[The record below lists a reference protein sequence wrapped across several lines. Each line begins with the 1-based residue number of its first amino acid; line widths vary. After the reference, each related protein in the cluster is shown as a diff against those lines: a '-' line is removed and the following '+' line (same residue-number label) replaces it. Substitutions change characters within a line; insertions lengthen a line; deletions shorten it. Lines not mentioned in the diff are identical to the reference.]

1 MSSTN
6 DHVSDDSKD
15 GGGRAASGTAAGTK
29 PEGMPAEAPA
39 GTDVETL
46 RAELEAARAEAA
58 ANLDK
63 FLRAK
68 AEADNVRKRTEN
80 EIAGIRKYAV
90 ESFASELLAVHD
102 SLDLARSVSL
112 ADAAAAIDDSR
123 DGGGRAASG
132 TAAEKMHEGLELT
145 LKLMDGVLAKFGV
158 VQLDPKGEKFDPA
171 RHQALSMVES
181 ADVAPNHI
189 VTVVQKGYLLRDRL
203 LRPAMVIVAKAK
215 AAPLNT

>member
-6 DHVSDDSKD
+6 EHVS
-15 GGGRAASGTAAGTK
+15 GTPPPEAA
-29 PEGMPAEAPA
+29 APA
-39 GTDVETL
+39 PATGDDLEKL

-63 FLRAK
+63 FLRAR

-80 EIAGIRKYAV
+80 EIANVRKYAV

-112 ADAAAAIDDSR
+112 ADAAAAI
-123 DGGGRAASG
+123 
-132 TAAEKMHEGLELT
+132 EKMHEGLELT

-158 VQLDPKGEKFDPA
+158 VQIDPKGERFDPE
-171 RHQALSMVES
+171 RHQALSTVES
-181 ADVAPNHI
+181 AEVAPNHI

-215 AAPLNT
+215 AAPAEPPQ

>member
-6 DHVSDDSKD
+6 EHVSDTPSPD
-15 GGGRAASGTAAGTK
+15 AAAPAAGDDLEK
-29 PEGMPAEAPA
+29 
-39 GTDVETL
+39 L
-46 RAELEAARAEAA
+46 RAELEAAKAEAA
-58 ANLDK
+58 ANLDH

-68 AEADNVRKRTEN
+68 AEADNVRKRTEA
-80 EIAGIRKYAV
+80 EIANIRKYAI
-90 ESFASELLAVHD
+90 ESFAAELLAVHD

-112 ADAAAAIDDSR
+112 VDAAAAV
-123 DGGGRAASG
+123 
-132 TAAEKMHEGLELT
+132 EKMHEGLELT
-145 LKLMDGVLAKFGV
+145 LKLMDGALAKFGV
-158 VQLDPKGEKFDPA
+158 TQIDPRGGRFDPE

-215 AAPLNT
+215 AGPAA

>member
-6 DHVSDDSKD
+6 EHAPDAPEPAPGVAGSDIEK
-15 GGGRAASGTAAGTK
+15 
-29 PEGMPAEAPA
+29 
-39 GTDVETL
+39 L
-46 RAELEAARAEAA
+46 RAELEAVKAESV
-58 ANLDK
+58 ANLDR

-68 AEADNVRKRTEN
+68 AEADNVRKRTEA
-80 EIAGIRKYAV
+80 EIANIRKYAV
-90 ESFASELLAVHD
+90 ESFAAELLAVHD

-112 ADAAAAIDDSR
+112 VDAAAAI
-123 DGGGRAASG
+123 
-132 TAAEKMHEGLELT
+132 EKMHEGLELT

-158 VQLDPKGEKFDPA
+158 VQIDPKEERFDPE

-181 ADVAPNHI
+181 AEVAPNHI

-215 AAPLNT
+215 AGPAA

>member
-6 DHVSDDSKD
+6 EHVSD
-15 GGGRAASGTAAGTK
+15 TK
-29 PEGMPAEAPA
+29 PEGTPAAAPA
-39 GTDVETL
+39 GTDIDTL
-46 RAELEAARAEAA
+46 RAELEAAKAEAA

-80 EIAGIRKYAV
+80 EIANIRKYAV
-90 ESFASELLAVHD
+90 ESFAGELLAVHD

-112 ADAAAAIDDSR
+112 ADAAAAV
-123 DGGGRAASG
+123 
-132 TAAEKMHEGLELT
+132 EKMHEGLELT

-158 VQLDPKGEKFDPA
+158 VQLDPRGERFDPE

-203 LRPAMVIVAKAK
+203 LRPAMVVVAKPRPGDARESASTAEGRK
-215 AAPLNT
+215 P

>member
-6 DHVSDDSKD
+6 EHVSE
-15 GGGRAASGTAAGTK
+15 TK
-29 PEGMPAEAPA
+29 TEGAPAEAPTA
-39 GTDVETL
+39 GDDLEKL
-46 RAELEAARAEAA
+46 RAELEAAKTEAA
-58 ANLDK
+58 ANLDR

-68 AEADNVRKRTEN
+68 AEADNVRKRTEA
-80 EIAGIRKYAV
+80 EIANIRKYAI
-90 ESFASELLAVHD
+90 ESFAAELLAVHD

-112 ADAAAAIDDSR
+112 AELAAKAVDDST
-123 DGGGRAASG
+123 DGGGGAASG

-158 VQLDPKGEKFDPA
+158 VQLDPKGEKFDPT

-181 ADVAPNHI
+181 AEVAPNHI

-203 LRPAMVIVAKAK
+203 LRPAMVIVARAK
-215 AAPLNT
+215 AVP

>member
-6 DHVSDDSKD
+6 EHVSDTPLPDAGAPVA
-15 GGGRAASGTAAGTK
+15 GGDLEK
-29 PEGMPAEAPA
+29 
-39 GTDVETL
+39 L
-46 RAELEAARAEAA
+46 RAELESAKAEAV

-80 EIAGIRKYAV
+80 EIANVRKYAV

-112 ADAAAAIDDSR
+112 VDAAAAV
-123 DGGGRAASG
+123 
-132 TAAEKMHEGLELT
+132 EKMHEGLELT

-158 VQLDPKGEKFDPA
+158 VQIDPKGEKFDPE

-181 ADVAPNHI
+181 AEVAPNHI

-215 AAPLNT
+215 AAP

>member
-1 MSSTN
+1 MSST
-6 DHVSDDSKD
+6 DKHVSD
-15 GGGRAASGTAAGTK
+15 AK
-29 PEGMPAEAPA
+29 PEGAPAEAPA
-39 GTDVETL
+39 GTELEKL
-46 RAELEAARAEAA
+46 RAELEAAKAEAG

-68 AEADNVRKRTEN
+68 AEADNVRKRTEA
-80 EIAGIRKYAV
+80 EIANIRKYAV
-90 ESFASELLAVHD
+90 ESFAAELLAVHD

-112 ADAAAAIDDSR
+112 VDAAAAV
-123 DGGGRAASG
+123 
-132 TAAEKMHEGLELT
+132 EKMHEGLELT

-158 VQLDPKGEKFDPA
+158 VQLDPRGERFDPE

-215 AAPLNT
+215 AAP

>member
-6 DHVSDDSKD
+6 EHVSDTPSPD
-15 GGGRAASGTAAGTK
+15 AAAPAPAAGDDLEK
-29 PEGMPAEAPA
+29 
-39 GTDVETL
+39 L
-46 RAELEAARAEAA
+46 RAELEAAKAEAG
-58 ANLDK
+58 ANLDR

-68 AEADNVRKRTEN
+68 AEADNVRKRTET
-80 EIAGIRKYAV
+80 EIANIRKYAV
-90 ESFASELLAVHD
+90 ESFAAELLAVHD

-112 ADAAAAIDDSR
+112 VDAAAAV
-123 DGGGRAASG
+123 
-132 TAAEKMHEGLELT
+132 EKMHEGLELT

-158 VQLDPKGEKFDPA
+158 VQIDPKGEKFDPE

-181 ADVAPNHI
+181 AEVAPNHI

-215 AAPLNT
+215 ATP